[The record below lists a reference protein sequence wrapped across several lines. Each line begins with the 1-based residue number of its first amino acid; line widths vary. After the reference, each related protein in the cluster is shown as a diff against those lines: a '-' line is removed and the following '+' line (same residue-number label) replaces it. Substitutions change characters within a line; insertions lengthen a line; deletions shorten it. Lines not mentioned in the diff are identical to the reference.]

1 MSSASAHATCR
12 KNYATADAKTVALA
26 EIIDNI
32 RQDKIHKVLV
42 VGCGSGREAGVLAR
56 RWSAYTVG
64 IDTGAQFAFQTA
76 AAAPAQLRIMDAEAL
91 EFESDEFDLVYSFH
105 ALEHIKDSDQA
116 LAEMSRVLRPGGAFC
131 IGTPNSH
138 RLIGYLGSPVS
149 IADKVRWNLA
159 DWHARLAGRW
169 SNQAGA
175 HAGFSEDELLAAC
188 RRAFGAGESVSA
200 AYYAQLRPHAL
211 STRLMNTMPIGKWL
225 RPCCY
230 IAGVA
235 TETDGMRCLD
245 RRFLPDSGAG
255 EKTARRLTGCVPAP
269 YRPSSPAAS

>member
-1 MSSASAHATCR
+1 
-12 KNYATADAKTVALA
+12 
-26 EIIDNI
+26 
-32 RQDKIHKVLV
+32 
-42 VGCGSGREAGVLAR
+42 
-56 RWSAYTVG
+56 
-64 IDTGAQFAFQTA
+64 
-76 AAAPAQLRIMDAEAL
+76 L
-91 EFESDEFDLVYSFH
+91 EFEGGEFDLVYSFH
-105 ALEHIKDSDQA
+105 ALEHIKDSEQA

-138 RLIGYLGSPVS
+138 RLIGYLGSPVPT
-149 IADKVRWNLA
+149 ADKVRWNLS

-200 AYYAQLRPHAL
+200 AYYTQLRPHAL

-235 TETDGMRCLD
+235 TGADGMHRRD
-245 RRFLPDSGAG
+245 RRSHPI
-255 EKTARRLTGCVPAP
+255 PAP
-269 YRPSSPAAS
+269 AKKCPALDGLRPGAL